1 MARAKRTDRAEIRR
15 RYRAQLAAQE
25 AAAEVEP
32 ADETPQPGS
41 SGGARS
47 SRATTESAPARPPG
61 GIVYAFR
68 AAFRPANIR
77 EDLAHLPVLLRSRAV
92 LLPLVAIAAT
102 AIVFTATRGTE
113 LVSTLLAQ
121 YFLLPPPI
129 GAIFIAGFFAP
140 RASYLAGAI
149 VGLAAALGLTIAAA
163 TLTPGAIGAT
173 GQPRVSPSPA
183 IASAPAAASASPAA
197 SLLASPSISA
207 SASAAPSASAGA
219 SAAASPDASPAA
231 SAVPSPSPT
240 PEDVSVAQV
249 AAYSFVVSPLTGIF
263 FASAAAW
270 YRRFLKLA
278 SPNRAAQRGGN
289 RPRPGSGTRGKPQ
302 RRR

>member
-15 RYRAQLAAQE
+15 RYRAQLAAQD

-32 ADETPQPGS
+32 ADEAPQPDS
-41 SGGARS
+41 SGGGRA
-47 SRATTESAPARPPG
+47 SRPTTESSPARPPG

-77 EDLAHLPVLLRSRAV
+77 EDLALLPVLLRSRAV
-92 LLPLVAIAAT
+92 LLPLAAIAAT

-183 IASAPAAASASPAA
+183 IASAPAAASGSPAA
-197 SLLASPSISA
+197 SLVPSP
-207 SASAAPSASAGA
+207 SAGA
-219 SAAASPDASPAA
+219 SAAASAGASPAA
-231 SAVPSPSPT
+231 SAAPSPSPT
-240 PEDVSVAQV
+240 PADVSVAQV
-249 AAYSFVVSPLTGIF
+249 AAYSFVISPLTGIF

-278 SPNRAAQRGGN
+278 SPKRAAQRGGN

>member
-15 RYRAQLAAQE
+15 RYRAQLAAQD
-25 AAAEVEP
+25 AAGEVEP
-32 ADETPQPGS
+32 ADETPQPAS
-41 SGGARS
+41 SGGART
-47 SRATTESAPARPPG
+47 SRAASESSPARPPG

-68 AAFRPANIR
+68 AAFRSANLR
-77 EDLAHLPVLLRSRAV
+77 EDLALLPVLLRSRAI

-173 GQPRVSPSPA
+173 GQPRVSPAPA
-183 IASAPAAASASPAA
+183 TASAPAAVSGSPAA
-197 SLLASPSISA
+197 SLVASP
-207 SASAAPSASAGA
+207 SAGA
-219 SAAASPDASPAA
+219 SAAPSGGAGPAA
-231 SAVPSPSPT
+231 SAAPSPSPT
-240 PEDVSVAQV
+240 PADVSVAQV
-249 AAYSFVVSPLTGIF
+249 AAYSFVISPLTGIF